1 MWYLG
6 TWFSGGLGSV
16 SLMLG
21 LDDLKGFFQPKLFY
35 DSMGGHL
42 QFQVLL
48 LLGKQQQ
55 MYNNSSDVY
64 EDIYH

>member
-1 MWYLG
+1 
-6 TWFSGGLGSV
+6 
-16 SLMLG
+16 MLG

-64 EDIYH
+64 EDIYHWGEPVSAPLMIQQ